1 MNAAGAARFEARYD
15 PERTIRRHLRASWRE
30 DPDPAVLR
38 SDIAHLV
45 ADIGDG
51 FRTSVGAPSRA
62 AFVAY
67 LAYLFEHREEL

>member
-1 MNAAGAARFEARYD
+1 MNSAAAARFEARYD
-15 PERTIRRHLRASWRE
+15 PGRAIRSYLRASWRA

-45 ADIGDG
+45 SDLGDA
-51 FRTSVGAPSRA
+51 FNTSIEAPSQP